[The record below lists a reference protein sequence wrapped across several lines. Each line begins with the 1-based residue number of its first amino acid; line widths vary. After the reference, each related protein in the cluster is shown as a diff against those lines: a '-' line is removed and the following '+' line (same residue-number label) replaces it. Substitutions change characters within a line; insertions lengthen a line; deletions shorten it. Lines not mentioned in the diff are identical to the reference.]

1 MSIKLGPPP
10 VLISRKEVDTLY
22 SILQAVVKAL
32 DILNVQYIVT
42 GGTLLGAIRQH
53 SILFCDDD
61 IDIAILETTDG
72 TSTYDL
78 VAANLARLLGP
89 KFSYTIRPW
98 EGGDRI
104 RSKQITSVFLDLFTI
119 RKFNTLQDLTQL
131 IGSKKNGQPQSQ
143 EYIDGIVSTITS
155 SARRDTDTLGNLTPL
170 FPMYQFNTRKAIEMW
185 PKEVYREKEM
195 FPLQRNLKFGPFDTI
210 NGPQTPVLLLKRAF
224 GDDCFDVYYQS
235 ASHKQQQQPP
245 PSSPPQNHSTTQ
257 DSTLKPLLQI
267 GGTWE
272 GGRKVPLLDEH
283 YLPMQPTLRTARRP
297 DDHNRIL
304 LTRYLKT
311 QINKENIW
319 LQPQN
324 QTIYMDGVFDLFH
337 VGHLEAIEQCA
348 SLGNRVIIGV
358 TGDVDATGYKRAPII
373 NEQARTAIISAL
385 RYVDKVICPCPL
397 IVTEQFMKT
406 EGIDLVVHGFANE
419 ADVLNQNEFFA
430 YPMSIH
436 KFQRIRYSLR
446 TSTTEILNRI
456 QTEEAQNTTPTSIA
470 STSSVP
476 PPPTTQSTMSTM
488 STQPTILE
496 RFIARSQSTQST
508 QSKTSTDFKTTYWPS
523 GKRRYHG
530 RRNNSAHRDTTTSN
544 KSKKTTNPNWF
555 GAAVAKITSNASSLP
570 SYPFPPNLTNVVAT
584 HVSKATDRRQKALK
598 AIRDATG
605 SVIYD
610 ATMTSFA
617 QGPAKEGT
625 ISYRHNI
632 EAMVQVLLKSCN
644 MPLTTELEN
653 LHLNPKSK
661 DLMLYNLT
669 KTTFPST
676 FQIHFD
682 QFVRDVCVPKMAELC
697 RQTIQKSQEGQK
709 WKIVSPLDASESKT
723 SSDASMD
730 TMYYQAFPCL
740 RIVRPDEFSIGP
752 HADVSYGHHPCNVNF
767 YIPLTSIQGTSSL
780 YLESNINQEDWHPIQ
795 GQAGD
800 IVHFAGATNLHWT
813 TENKTSKTRVS
824 LDVRVIS
831 SIDYHALK
839 DGGDREGGQ
848 IDVYRRDPGYYQKCV
863 LDADNKWQ
871 RVGPLLPPDA
881 RVGYPW
887 TIKNWYK
894 ILPELF
900 TKGNAKGK

>member
-1 MSIKLGPPP
+1 MS
-10 VLISRKEVDTLY
+10 
-22 SILQAVVKAL
+22 
-32 DILNVQYIVT
+32 
-42 GGTLLGAIRQH
+42 
-53 SILFCDDD
+53 
-61 IDIAILETTDG
+61 
-72 TSTYDL
+72 ST
-78 VAANLARLLGP
+78 
-89 KFSYTIRPW
+89 
-98 EGGDRI
+98 
-104 RSKQITSVFLDLFTI
+104 
-119 RKFNTLQDLTQL
+119 
-131 IGSKKNGQPQSQ
+131 
-143 EYIDGIVSTITS
+143 
-155 SARRDTDTLGNLTPL
+155 
-170 FPMYQFNTRKAIEMW
+170 
-185 PKEVYREKEM
+185 
-195 FPLQRNLKFGPFDTI
+195 
-210 NGPQTPVLLLKRAF
+210 
-224 GDDCFDVYYQS
+224 
-235 ASHKQQQQPP
+235 
-245 PSSPPQNHSTTQ
+245 
-257 DSTLKPLLQI
+257 
-267 GGTWE
+267 
-272 GGRKVPLLDEH
+272 
-283 YLPMQPTLRTARRP
+283 
-297 DDHNRIL
+297 
-304 LTRYLKT
+304 
-311 QINKENIW
+311 
-319 LQPQN
+319 
-324 QTIYMDGVFDLFH
+324 
-337 VGHLEAIEQCA
+337 
-348 SLGNRVIIGV
+348 
-358 TGDVDATGYKRAPII
+358 
-373 NEQARTAIISAL
+373 
-385 RYVDKVICPCPL
+385 
-397 IVTEQFMKT
+397 
-406 EGIDLVVHGFANE
+406 
-419 ADVLNQNEFFA
+419 
-430 YPMSIH
+430 
-436 KFQRIRYSLR
+436 
-446 TSTTEILNRI
+446 
-456 QTEEAQNTTPTSIA
+456 
-470 STSSVP
+470 
-476 PPPTTQSTMSTM
+476 
-488 STQPTILE
+488 
-496 RFIARSQSTQST
+496 
-508 QSKTSTDFKTTYWPS
+508 TSTDFKTTYWPS

-530 RRNNSAHRDTTTSN
+530 RRNNSAQRDTTTSN

-555 GAAVAKITSNASSLP
+555 GAAVAKITNNASALP

-605 SVIYD
+605 SAIYD

-644 MPLTTELEN
+644 MPLTTDLEN

-697 RQTIQKSQEGQK
+697 RHQTTNKNNRNIIMKKKMFLNKNSARQNKGRYYEEENGDIWYSNGQGWVKCSADVGGILSLAAAQQYFLTLKKTNKKETAADKNEQSDSNSYDFDNYSTRLSIEDLTELIEVNKQKEIDKVIHNWEDVGIRVEKAKRGRFNVLKGKIKIELPKTTNIEKLSKEDAIQMVEAKALNHWSTKKKTPDKNEQSDSKSSNASVGSKIIMIATQKHLPCGARATIMEDKNRTQWLVYVTNGSDLPLEPFTSVGGRRTIQKSQEGQK
-709 WKIVSPLDASESKT
+709 WKIVSPLDASDSKT
-723 SSDASMD
+723 SSDASVD